1 MAESTTYSDNSHLSF
16 CVHDFRRST
25 MSGPALPKH
34 QLSES
39 PNTRS
44 IEIFEWSITASTNSI
59 SNAPECD
66 SLQANLGIPLPEMT
80 FGSNYLT
87 LEHRPSG
94 IKYSFTT
101 PEALR
106 GVKKG
111 ELVDGD
117 GGVKV
122 GHAEK
127 WMQSRHDIS
136 PHSDPT
142 R

>member
-1 MAESTTYSDNSHLSF
+1 
-16 CVHDFRRST
+16 
-25 MSGPALPKH
+25 MSVPTLPKH
-34 QLSES
+34 QLFES

-44 IEIFEWSITASTNSI
+44 IEIFEWFITASTNSI

-66 SLQANLGIPLPEMT
+66 TLQATLGIPLPEMT
-80 FGSNYLT
+80 FGNNYLT

-94 IKYSFTT
+94 IKYAFTT

-106 GVKKG
+106 GVKGG
-111 ELVDGD
+111 ELSEGD

-122 GHAEK
+122 GYAEK

-136 PHSDPT
+136 PHSDQT